1 MKICSKSQ
9 FQRLIL
15 VTISTLVIISG
26 SYVPTVFGWHENLAI
41 SDQQAAQFY
50 KTKPND
56 PEIIAW
62 ENLIQHTLVLMDQ
75 ANCERV
81 VEMPLATYQ
90 HKVHCRDLAKLVYGN
105 CISHPDTLLVCFDPK
120 IARLTG
126 ILNFNQNSS
135 NSSIT
140 R

>member
-75 ANCERV
+75 AN
-81 VEMPLATYQ
+81 
-90 HKVHCRDLAKLVYGN
+90 
-105 CISHPDTLLVCFDPK
+105 
-120 IARLTG
+120 
-126 ILNFNQNSS
+126 
-135 NSSIT
+135 
-140 R
+140 